1 MEKLNK
7 KGFTLVEI
15 LVVVLIISI
24 LSAIALPKY
33 FVNVELARAREAIDY
48 ARMWQG
54 ARNIYFAQNE
64 AFPPVSS
71 TNLLSIEDFSNAKFF
86 DQGFVSQ
93 DADSYSFFL
102 RKTGAFA
109 IKAMAES
116 DELFCCWP
124 TQDNNTQ
131 DNNRGQKICETLA
144 SGSTQQNAATYSA
157 VNYSCKEIIE
167 GE

>member
-7 KGFTLVEI
+7 KGFTLVEM

-24 LSAIALPKY
+24 LSAFALPKY
-33 FVNVELARAREAIDY
+33 FVNVEIARAREAVDY

-54 ARNIYFAQNE
+54 ARNIYYAQNE
-64 AFPPVSS
+64 TFPPVSS

-93 DADSYSFFL
+93 GADSYSFFL

-109 IKAMAES
+109 IKAMAQS
-116 DELFCCWP
+116 DNLFCCWP
-124 TQDNNTQ
+124 TP

-144 SGSTQQNAATYSA
+144 SGNTQQNAATYSA
-157 VNYSCKEIIE
+157 VNYSCKELMA